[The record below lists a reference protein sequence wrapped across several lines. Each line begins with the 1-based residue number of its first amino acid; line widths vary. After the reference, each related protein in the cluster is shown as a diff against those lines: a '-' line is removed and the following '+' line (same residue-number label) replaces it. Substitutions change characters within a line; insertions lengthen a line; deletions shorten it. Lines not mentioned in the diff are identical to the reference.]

1 MTLKNSELITR
12 YADDNYTLYWK
23 CYQFMQEPFQKLLE
37 WLLYYQAWGTVSK
50 YLLIIS
56 SKENAEVQAGNSS
69 LVSIYCEKLV
79 AAKIDSPFSFD
90 GHIKTISMKVSKE
103 LRLLPEVKTSVTLK
117 KCECWWISLLISNLN
132 CIRLIWM
139 LRSRNNICTKYNK
152 TKYLWNMSL
161 INIQW
166 QNIVLLRANP

>member
-37 WLLYYQAWGTVSK
+37 LLLYYQAWGTVSK

-69 LVSIYCEKLV
+69 LVSIYCEKLL

-103 LRLLPEVKTSVTLK
+103 LILLPEVKTSVTLK

-152 TKYLWNMSL
+152 TKYLMEY
-161 INIQW
+161 
-166 QNIVLLRANP
+166 VLD

>member
-1 MTLKNSELITR
+1 MVRPYTLSNFYVTLKNSELITR

-69 LVSIYCEKLV
+69 LENSYCEKLL
-79 AAKIDSPFSFD
+79 AAKIDSPLSFE
-90 GHIKTISMKVSKE
+90 GHIKTISIKASNE
-103 LRLLPEVKTSVTLK
+103 LRLLPGVKTSATLK
-117 KCECWWISLLISNLN
+117 KCKYRWISLLISNLK

-139 LRSRNNICTKYNK
+139 LHSINNICTKYNK
-152 TKYLWNMSL
+152 TKYLMEY
-161 INIQW
+161 
-166 QNIVLLRANP
+166 VFD